1 MKVQFLFTLLVVL
14 FATIASAKPLKARG
28 LAGDLVKT
36 VKNLLHHGIG
46 TFFDPES
53 EGGSQ
58 GACGPY
64 ADENSQIVAM
74 NAHQYG
80 NLNKKSHWCGKKLK
94 ICHKTKCTIA
104 TVTDACPGCDN
115 GKYINNDLH
124 HAPLQDTKNARFY
137 IGCLDLT
144 PAVWGQLE
152 SDYNKGVIPIAWDE
166 WDGEDEDSDEDDER
180 T

>member
-1 MKVQFLFTLLVVL
+1 MKVQLLFTFLVVL

-115 GKYINNDLH
+115 G
-124 HAPLQDTKNARFY
+124 
-137 IGCLDLT
+137 CLDLT

-152 SDYNKGVIPIAWDE
+152 SDYNKGIIPIDWDE
-166 WDGEDEDSDEDDER
+166 WNGDDDEDEDDER

>member
-1 MKVQFLFTLLVVL
+1 MKVQFIFTFLVVL
-14 FATIASAKPLKARG
+14 IAIANAKPLKERG

-36 VKNLLHHGIG
+36 VKKLLFHGIG
-46 TFFDPES
+46 TFFDPET

-74 NAHQYG
+74 NRHQYG

-94 ICHKTKCTIA
+94 ICHKNKCTIA
-104 TVTDACPGCDN
+104 TVTDACPGCDE
-115 GKYINNDLH
+115 
-124 HAPLQDTKNARFY
+124 
-137 IGCLDLT
+137 GCLDLT

-152 SDYNKGVIPIAWDE
+152 HDFNKGIIPIE
-166 WDGEDEDSDEDDER
+166 WEEWKGGDDK
-180 T
+180 

>member
-1 MKVQFLFTLLVVL
+1 MYSMKIQFLISYFMVFL
-14 FATIASAKPLKARG
+14 FAFTSARPLTERG
-28 LAGDLVKT
+28 LAGNIVNT
-36 VKNLLHHGIG
+36 VKKLLHHGIG

-53 EGGSQ
+53 EGGAQ

-74 NAHQYG
+74 NAVQYG

-94 ICHKTKCTIA
+94 ICSKGKCTIA
-104 TVTDACPGCDN
+104 TVTDACPAC
-115 GKYINNDLH
+115 K
-124 HAPLQDTKNARFY
+124 K
-137 IGCLDLT
+137 GCLDLT

-152 SDYNKGVIPIAWDE
+152 SDYNKGIIPIEWDIY
-166 WDGEDEDSDEDDER
+166 DGEDDES